1 MQLLNK
7 KLLSLIDSV
16 IVLEKAD
23 KKEIYDS
30 KSAIP
35 EELMNHIVKTIK
47 PENNSILIILSEP
60 LKTKNLENLGY
71 SFEAGM

>member
-1 MQLLNK
+1 MKLIE
-7 KLLSLIDSV
+7 LLSLIDSV
-16 IVLEKAD
+16 IVLEKSG

-47 PENNSILIILSEP
+47 PENNSILIILSKP
-60 LKTKNLENLGY
+60 PKTKNLEDLGY
-71 SFEAGM
+71 SFESGM